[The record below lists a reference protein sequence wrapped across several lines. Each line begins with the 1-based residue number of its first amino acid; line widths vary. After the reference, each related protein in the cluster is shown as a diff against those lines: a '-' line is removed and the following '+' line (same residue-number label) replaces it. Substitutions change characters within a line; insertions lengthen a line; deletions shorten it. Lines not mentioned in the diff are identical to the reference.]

1 MSNGH
6 VHRKQKR
13 SLLTLSRID
22 LDEMLDCLC
31 QLEKDIKE
39 LVLERYVD
47 ESPPLL
53 SGGGNRI
60 RTGE

>member
-1 MSNGH
+1 MSKAH
-6 VHRKQKR
+6 VRNNQKR

-39 LVLERYVD
+39 LVFERYLD
-47 ESPPLL
+47 EKTSLF

-60 RTGE
+60 RTDE

>member
-1 MSNGH
+1 MSKKH
-6 VHRKQKR
+6 VQRKQKR

-31 QLEKDIKE
+31 QLEEEIKE
-39 LVLERYVD
+39 LVFEKHLDAGPRFW
-47 ESPPLL
+47 

-60 RTGE
+60 RTDE

>member
-6 VHRKQKR
+6 VHREQKR

-47 ESPPLL
+47 ESPSFLT
-53 SGGGNRI
+53 GGGNRI
-60 RTGE
+60 RTDE

>member
-1 MSNGH
+1 MSKKH
-6 VHRKQKR
+6 VHRKEKR

-31 QLEKDIKE
+31 QLEKEIKE
-39 LVLERYVD
+39 LVFERHLD
-47 ESPPLL
+47 AGPRFW

-60 RTGE
+60 RTDE